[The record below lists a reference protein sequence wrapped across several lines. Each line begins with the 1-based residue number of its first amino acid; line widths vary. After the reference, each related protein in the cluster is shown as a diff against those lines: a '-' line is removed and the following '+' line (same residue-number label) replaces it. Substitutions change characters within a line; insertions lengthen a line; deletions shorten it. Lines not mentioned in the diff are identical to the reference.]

1 MCLDSGLVDE
11 RNQANCD
18 CLVEINALIQRDL
31 DGKSFDSCSFKRKD
45 QIINLESLHSSVIIE
60 EEKVEIDPLT
70 LFLRLDLVVERKPEK
85 EMENYFSYELT
96 QYPTSLFKDGAISTP
111 KN

>member
-45 QIINLESLHSSVIIE
+45 QIINLESLYSSVIIE